1 MLAAVKLK
9 TPASV
14 AALLAAAALTL
25 AACGGGDDKEA
36 ASRRTTTSAS
46 PAPTEPPAP
55 PADIAP
61 LTGLPQPD
69 AGKRNRPLLV
79 VKIDNAPKARPPVGI
94 NAADVV
100 IQEKVEDGVTR
111 FLAMFHSNDADSVGP
126 VRSARS
132 TDIALLVPLG
142 RPLYAF
148 SGTNAT
154 FQRALDAAPIVDLQ
168 DSKVASAYRR
178 VAGRPA
184 PYNLF
189 TSTSALFSRADQRS
203 TAPPPLFRFR
213 AEGQAAGGEAAK
225 GVRMEFRG
233 RNITTITDY
242 AWDGGSGTWKRA
254 QDGGPHVD
262 GSGAQ
267 IAPKNVVVQLV
278 EYVNTGQ
285 VDTSGAAVPEADL
298 IGDGEAWVLTD
309 GKVVKGRWS
318 KPSPEAL
325 TTYTGPDGQPILLT
339 PGQTWIELPPV
350 GSATLK

>member
-1 MLAAVKLK
+1 MNLRTLTALFVATALA
-9 TPASV
+9 T
-14 AALLAAAALTL
+14 
-25 AACGGGDDKEA
+25 AACGGGDDEDA
-36 ASRRTTTSAS
+36 APRATTTSAA

-69 AGKRNRPLLV
+69 AARRNRPLLV
-79 VKIDNAPKARPPVGI
+79 VKIDNAPKARPPVGL

-111 FLAMFHSNDADSVGP
+111 FLAMYHSNDADPVGP

-132 TDIALLVPLG
+132 TDIALLIPLH

-154 FQRALDAAPIVDLQ
+154 FQRQLQAAPIVDLQ
-168 DSKVASAYRR
+168 DSKVPSAYRR
-178 VAGRPA
+178 QSGRSA

-189 TSTSALFSRADQRS
+189 SSTSALYRNSDSRS

-213 AEGQAAGGEAAK
+213 AGGQAAGGEPAK
-225 GVRMEFRG
+225 GVHMEFRG
-233 RNITTITDY
+233 KNITTITDY
-242 AWDGGSGTWKRA
+242 AWDASSGTWKRS
-254 QDGGPHVD
+254 QDGGAHVD
-262 GSGAQ
+262 SAGAQ
-267 IAPKNVVVQLV
+267 VAPRNVIVQLV

-298 IGDGEAWVLTD
+298 IGDGEAWILTD

-325 TTYTGPDGQPILLT
+325 TSYTGPDGQPVLLT
-339 PGQTWIELPPV
+339 PGQTWIELPPI
-350 GSATLK
+350 GSARLT

>member
-1 MLAAVKLK
+1 MLAVVKPKSLTAVLAAV
-9 TPASV
+9 
-14 AALLAAAALTL
+14 ALVLV
-25 AACGGGDDKEA
+25 ACGGDDNEA
-36 ASRRTTTSAS
+36 ASKRTTTSAS

-55 PADIAP
+55 PADVAP
-61 LTGLPQPD
+61 LTCLPQPD
-69 AGKRNRPLLV
+69 AARRSRPLLV

-111 FLAMFHSNDADSVGP
+111 FLAMYHSNDADQVGP
-126 VRSARS
+126 VRSART
-132 TDIALLVPLG
+132 TDIALLAPLH

-168 DSKVASAYRR
+168 HGKVASLYRR
-178 VAGRPA
+178 VPGRSA

-189 TSTSALFSRADQRS
+189 TSTPALFRRADERS

-213 AEGQAAGGEAAK
+213 PGGQAAGGEAAK
-225 GVRMEFRG
+225 GVHMEFRG
-233 RNITTITDY
+233 KNITTITDY
-242 AWDGGSGTWKRA
+242 AWDAGSGTWKRS

-262 GSGAQ
+262 GSGTQ

-278 EYVNTGQ
+278 EYVSTGE
-285 VDTSGAAVPEADL
+285 VDTSGAIVPEADL
-298 IGDGEAWVLTD
+298 IGDGEAWILTD

-325 TTYTGPDGQPILLT
+325 TSYTGPDGQPILLT

-350 GSATLK
+350 GSARLT